1 MKNNRNSKYG
11 LNLDN
16 TIFVVDSPVTAF
28 MISILADGRPVNL
41 LLEKKKGL
49 ETDHASDLLLNFV
62 NSCISIKH
70 MKIVE
75 LPHRFYIGGKDLV
88 KIWNIRKETKKLYD
102 EYDED
107 AVYVGASTSTFMR
120 SFRRKHE
127 NIIYLHHGLTDLIR
141 KEDENKYKKG
151 LRSRLRSFIVGKIIG
166 LPYSTWCNYWPE
178 KAFSLCRL
186 NNENERWLNLYDFES
201 KQIENTFK
209 TFSRF
214 ADKKNNV
221 LFFPVIEG
229 HVKGGVNSDVTSFD
243 QFNYDFLIKHID
255 PENDRIFIKY
265 HPWLYRANDTTRIDL
280 TEMLNKNGIE
290 AYDIASM
297 IPEEIGGVLL
307 PTEVICRFF
316 DFKKMISM
324 DTSTMWYLSGNKNI
338 IKIIDIRNAPDDYR
352 DIMVHCIEQLKVKSD
367 TDDIQFF
374 I

>member
-1 MKNNRNSKYG
+1 MSSGKHNKYG
-11 LNLDN
+11 LDLSKS
-16 TIFVVDSPVTAF
+16 IFVVDSPVTAF
-28 MISILADGRPVNL
+28 MISILAEGKPVNL
-41 LLEKKKGL
+41 VLEKKKGL

-70 MKIVE
+70 MRTVE
-75 LPHRFYIGGKDLV
+75 LPHRFYIGGKDLR

-107 AVYVGASTSTFMR
+107 TIYIGSSTSTFMR
-120 SFRRKHE
+120 SFRRKPK

-141 KEDENKYKKG
+141 KEDENKYKQGIK
-151 LRSRLRSFIVGKIIG
+151 SRLRSFLVGKIIG

-186 NNENERWLNLYDFES
+186 NSEDEKWLNLYDFKS

-209 TFSRF
+209 SFDRF
-214 ADKKNNV
+214 LDAKNNV
-221 LFFPVIEG
+221 LFFPFIEG
-229 HVKGGVNSDVTSFD
+229 HVKDGVNSDATSFD
-243 QFNYDFLIKHID
+243 QFNYDFLMNHID
-255 PENDRIFIKY
+255 PVNDRIFIKY
-265 HPWLYRANDTTRIDL
+265 HPWLYRANDNTKIDI
-280 TEMLNKNGIE
+280 TGMLNKNGIE

-297 IPEEIGGVLL
+297 MPREIGGVLL

-316 DFKKMISM
+316 SFKKMISM
-324 DTSTMWYLSGNKNI
+324 DTSTMWYLSGNKDI

-352 DIMVHCIEQLKVKSD
+352 KLIIRCIEKLKTKSD

>member
-28 MISILADGRPVNL
+28 MISILADGKPENL
-41 LLEKKKGL
+41 LLENKKGL

-151 LRSRLRSFIVGKIIG
+151 LKSRVLKFIF
-166 LPYSTWCNYWPE
+166 W
-178 KAFSLCRL
+178 
-186 NNENERWLNLYDFES
+186 
-201 KQIENTFK
+201 
-209 TFSRF
+209 
-214 ADKKNNV
+214 
-221 LFFPVIEG
+221 
-229 HVKGGVNSDVTSFD
+229 
-243 QFNYDFLIKHID
+243 
-255 PENDRIFIKY
+255 
-265 HPWLYRANDTTRIDL
+265 
-280 TEMLNKNGIE
+280 
-290 AYDIASM
+290 
-297 IPEEIGGVLL
+297 
-307 PTEVICRFF
+307 
-316 DFKKMISM
+316 
-324 DTSTMWYLSGNKNI
+324 
-338 IKIIDIRNAPDDYR
+338 
-352 DIMVHCIEQLKVKSD
+352 
-367 TDDIQFF
+367 
-374 I
+374 